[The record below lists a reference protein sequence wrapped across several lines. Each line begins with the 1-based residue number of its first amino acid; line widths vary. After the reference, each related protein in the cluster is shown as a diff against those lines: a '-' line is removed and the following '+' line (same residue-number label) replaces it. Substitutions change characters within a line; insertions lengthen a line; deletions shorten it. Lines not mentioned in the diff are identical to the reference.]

1 MEIEIWTA
9 QRDGSPSPIKRL
21 FNRFDGMY
29 PGLWSKN
36 FATPAAVENWCEV
49 WAEAFCEERITYDEV
64 MTGLRACRK
73 SHQFPPT
80 LPEFLQLCR
89 EPIDYDKAFFEAVIQ
104 MGVRRRPSVAVIDGQ
119 VVQQYGKDTW
129 TNPAIYWA
137 AVAMG
142 RDLDLQYKE
151 IRSRWH
157 YELDRVLR
165 GEVRPVPQNANLIE
179 SKPPSKELSP
189 EELSNVES
197 ILKKLH
203 SNFEQKPVASH
214 STDQARE
221 KLEQAKQLL
230 AKKQG
235 T

>member
-1 MEIEIWTA
+1 MDIEVWTSP
-9 QRDGSPSPIKRL
+9 REDGSPSPAKRL

-80 LPEFLQLCR
+80 LPQFLQLCR
-89 EPIDYDKAFFEAVIQ
+89 EPIDYDKAFYEAVIQ
-104 MGVRRRPSVAVIDGQ
+104 MGVRRRPNVELIDGQ
-119 VVQQYGKDTW
+119 IVQQYGKDVW

-157 YELDRVLR
+157 YELDRVLS

-189 EELSNVES
+189 EEISNVEN
-197 ILKKLH
+197 IFKNLH
-203 SNFEQKPVASH
+203 SMFEQKPVVERPDIHAK
-214 STDQARE
+214 AA
-221 KLEQAKQLL
+221 LEQAKQLL
-230 AKKQG
+230 AKK
-235 T
+235 